1 MKTIK
6 HLLATTLLLAS
17 FTWAGAQSNYG
28 EFRWGLTAG
37 ANFANV
43 NNLSNGIEKD
53 KGRTGF
59 VGGAFCKI
67 PLKFYLSVRP
77 ELLFNMKGAT
87 LNIPNDLVGSTIKT
101 TFAVNYVELPLSLDF
116 DLPYFL
122 DFHAGVQ
129 GSLLVSKKM
138 KVDGTEIE
146 DLDNFNSG
154 EFGWHIGAGVDIG
167 NIGLHVRYQ
176 QSLTSFFDA
185 FLMGTG
191 DIEPRNWGITLTAAY
206 MFASNKL

>member
-1 MKTIK
+1 MKTIV
-6 HLLATTLLLAS
+6 HLLATTLLLACL
-17 FTWAGAQSNYG
+17 TWAGAQANYG

-43 NNLSNGIEKD
+43 SNLSEGIEKES
-53 KGRTGF
+53 GRTGF

-87 LNIPNDLVGSTIKT
+87 LNIPNDIVGQNLKT
-101 TFAVNYVELPLSLDF
+101 EFAVDYIELPISLDF

-122 DFHAGVQ
+122 DLHAGVQ
-129 GSLLVSKKM
+129 GSFLVSKKI
-138 KVDGTEIE
+138 KAEGSEVD
-146 DLDNFNSG
+146 DPNNFNSAD
-154 EFGWHIGAGVDIG
+154 FGWHVGAGVDIG
-167 NIGLHVRYQ
+167 NIGVHVRFQ
-176 QSLTSFFDA
+176 QSLVPFYDA
-185 FLMGTG
+185 SLIGSG
-191 DIEPRNWGITLTAAY
+191 DIEPRNWGITLMAAY

>member
-17 FTWAGAQSNYG
+17 FTWAGAQANYG

-43 NNLSNGIEKD
+43 SNLSEGIEKD

-87 LNIPNDLVGSTIKT
+87 FNFPSNVVGQTDKIS
-101 TFAVNYVELPLSLDF
+101 FATNYMELPISFDF

-129 GSLLVSKKM
+129 GSYLISKNI
-138 KVDGTEIE
+138 KVNGTEIE
-146 DLDNFNSG
+146 NDDNFNGG
-154 EFGWHIGAGVDIG
+154 EFGWHVGAGVDIG
-167 NIGLHVRYQ
+167 NIGIHVRYQ
-176 QSLTSFFDA
+176 QSLTSFYDTLLFGMDE
-185 FLMGTG
+185 F
-191 DIEPRNWGITLTAAY
+191 EPRNWGITLTAAY